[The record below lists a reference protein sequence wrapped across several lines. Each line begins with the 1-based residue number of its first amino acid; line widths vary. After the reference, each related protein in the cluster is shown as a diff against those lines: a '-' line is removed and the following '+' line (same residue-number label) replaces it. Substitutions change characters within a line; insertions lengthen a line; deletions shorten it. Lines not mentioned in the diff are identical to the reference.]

1 MKILIADDDAP
12 WVRMLSRYFSGG
24 GHEVYSCG
32 TWQAAGA
39 LALRAMPDAILLDSC
54 LPDGEAVD
62 FCAFLRADARFDGT
76 ALVMVSGA
84 GPEAARGAD
93 GMLTKC
99 EPLAKLDA
107 AIAAALSAR
116 RAAGGGR

>member
-12 WVRMLSRYFSGG
+12 WARVLSRYFSSA

-39 LALRAMPDAILLDSC
+39 LALQAVPDAILLDSW
-54 LPDGEAVD
+54 LPDGAAVD
-62 FCAFLRADARFDGT
+62 FCRVLRADARFDRT

-93 GMLTKC
+93 AMLTKG
-99 EPLAKLDA
+99 EPLEKLDA
-107 AIAAALSAR
+107 AISGALSAR
-116 RAAGGGR
+116 RGAGGGR